1 MAETTLTAEIAAFL
15 DRLSALMQARD
26 PLIVEQFTDDDAT
39 MLVGSEPGEIARGRT
54 AIAALFVAIFG
65 SPNAI
70 HWEWDIVETARQGD
84 IAWFFA
90 EGSAVLVG
98 PEETTW
104 RAYRLSGVLVRNDG
118 DWRLAQFHGSEP
130 MIG

>member
-1 MAETTLTAEIAAFL
+1 MAEHAISGEVTTLL

-26 PLIVEQFTDDDAT
+26 PAILDLFDDDDAT
-39 MLVGSEPGEIARGRT
+39 MLIGSEPGEIARGHT
-54 AIAALFVAIFG
+54 AIAALFKALFA

-70 HWEWDIVETARQGD
+70 HWEWDIIEANGAGD
-84 IAWFFA
+84 VAWFFA

-98 PEETTW
+98 ADETTW
-104 RAYRLSGVLVRNDG
+104 RAYRLSGVLVRRNG

>member
-26 PLIVEQFTDDDAT
+26 PLIIEQFTDDDAT
-39 MLVGSEPGEIARGRT
+39 LLIGSEPGEIARGRT
-54 AIAALFVAIFG
+54 AIAALFAAIFT
-65 SPNAI
+65 SPSAV
-70 HWEWDIVETARQGD
+70 HWEWDIIEAARQGD

-98 PEETTW
+98 SEETTW
-104 RAYRLSGVLVRNDG
+104 RAYRLSGVLARNGG

>member
-15 DRLSALMQARD
+15 DRLSALMRARD
-26 PLIVEQFTDDDAT
+26 PAIIELFGDDDST
-39 MLVGSEPGEIARGRT
+39 LLVGSEPGEIAHGRP
-54 AIAALFVAIFG
+54 AITALFAAIFA
-65 SPNAI
+65 SPSAV
-70 HWEWDIVETARQGD
+70 HWEWDIIEAARQGD
-84 IAWFFA
+84 IGWFFA

-98 PEETTW
+98 PEETVW
-104 RAYRLSGVLVRNDG
+104 RAYRLSGVLVQHHG